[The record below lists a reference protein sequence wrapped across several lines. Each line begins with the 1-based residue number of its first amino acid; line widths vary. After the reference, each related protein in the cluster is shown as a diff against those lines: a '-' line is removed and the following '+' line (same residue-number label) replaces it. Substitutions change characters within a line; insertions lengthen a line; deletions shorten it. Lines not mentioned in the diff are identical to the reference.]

1 MKREPRKRQS
11 VGSSKA
17 TANHKIKSKASVR
30 TVIIEIRIAE
40 TATTEIGAIVQMTV
54 AIIVV
59 KMAAAMVRIIMDLT
73 VKTANSLKD
82 QRLTLRPEQQ
92 L

>member
-1 MKREPRKRQS
+1 M
-11 VGSSKA
+11 
-17 TANHKIKSKASVR
+17 R

-59 KMAAAMVRIIMDLT
+59 KMAAAMVRIIKDLT

>member
-11 VGSSKA
+11 VVSSKA
-17 TANHKIKSKASVR
+17 TANRKTKSKASA
-30 TVIIEIRIAE
+30 TIAIIEIRIAE
-40 TATTEIGAIVQMTV
+40 TAMTEIGAIVQMTV

-59 KMAAAMVRIIMDLT
+59 KMAAAMVRIIKDLT

-82 QRLTLRPEQQ
+82 RRLTLRLGQQ

>member
-11 VGSSKA
+11 VVSSKA
-17 TANHKIKSKASVR
+17 TANHKTKSKASVR
-30 TVIIEIRIAE
+30 TEIIEIRIAE

-59 KMAAAMVRIIMDLT
+59 KMAAAMVRIIKDLT

>member
-1 MKREPRKRQS
+1 M
-11 VGSSKA
+11 
-17 TANHKIKSKASVR
+17 R
-30 TVIIEIRIAE
+30 TVIVEIRIAE

-54 AIIVV
+54 VIIVV
-59 KMAAAMVRIIMDLT
+59 KMAAAMVRIIKDLT

-82 QRLTLRPEQQ
+82 RRLTLRPGQQ